1 MTKLP
6 LAKSQY
12 QQKRENFR
20 MKKIRVGLTLVD
32 QQLEK
37 LDQRLIKPLV
47 ISHQD
52 NNLQEFKT
60 QTQLSKM
67 GNLGQEIL
75 ER

>member
-1 MTKLP
+1 
-6 LAKSQY
+6 
-12 QQKRENFR
+12 